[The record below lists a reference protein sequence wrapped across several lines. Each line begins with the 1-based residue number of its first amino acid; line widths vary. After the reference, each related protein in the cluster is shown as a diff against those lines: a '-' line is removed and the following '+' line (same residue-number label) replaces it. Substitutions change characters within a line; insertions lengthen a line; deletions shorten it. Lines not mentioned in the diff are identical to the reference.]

1 MSSPADTVKSNETP
15 AIPWND
21 VVRFVRQLN
30 HDLRN
35 HLNAVELQS
44 TYLGELAEEPEL
56 KSEIKHLREMMS
68 DLGVVLQRLSAVL
81 GQPNLQLMSY
91 RAADFIED
99 LRQKIA
105 SELPEESASI
115 GWSAQLGDEM
125 LQIDPQLLQEAVME
139 LFLNASQHDRDKGK
153 LSFAAKTE
161 ADHLVLTLREPKRK
175 FDLQTKNW
183 GQQPLHKIGR
193 GHYGLGLHR
202 ARVII
207 EAHES
212 QLKAD
217 YDSANSMLITTIR
230 LPLFED
236 AA

>member
-1 MSSPADTVKSNETP
+1 MSSPADTVKSDQTP
-15 AIPWND
+15 DIPWND
-21 VVRFVRQLN
+21 VVCFVRQLN

-91 RAADFIED
+91 HAADFIED
-99 LRQKIA
+99 LRQKIS
-105 SELPEESASI
+105 SELPKESASI
-115 GWSAQLGDEM
+115 EWSTQLGEEM

-139 LFLNASQHDRDKGK
+139 LFMNARQHNRGEGK
-153 LSFAAKTE
+153 LSFVAKTE
-161 ADHLVLTLREPKRK
+161 ADHLVLTLHEPKK
-175 FDLQTKNW
+175 TFDLPTENW

-212 QLKAD
+212 QLKAH
-217 YDSANSMLITTIR
+217 YDSANSMLITTIT
-230 LPLFED
+230 LPLFKD
-236 AA
+236 AG